1 MNQPIIRK
9 PKPTE
14 TETIIRIWLEG
25 NTQAHSFIQPD
36 YWLSHVE
43 YMRQTLPLS
52 EVYVCEVA
60 GEIAGFI
67 GLEDNHIAGLF
78 VNEQHQSQGCGT
90 SLIDCIKQQHFT
102 LTLTVYRKNEK
113 ALQFY
118 RQQNF
123 VAMGERIDTNTNEED
138 LLMRW
143 NRACPI

>member
-1 MNQPIIRK
+1 MKQPIIRK

-43 YMRQTLPLS
+43 YMRQALPQAQ
-52 EVYVCEVA
+52 VYICEIN
-60 GEIAGFI
+60 GEIVGFV
-67 GLEDNHIAGLF
+67 GLDGNHIAGLF
-78 VNEQHQSQGCGT
+78 VNEQHQSQGIGT
-90 SLIDCIKQQHFT
+90 SLIDFIKQQHFT

-118 RQQNF
+118 RKHNF
-123 VAMGERIDTNTNEED
+123 VVMEERIDTKTNEEE

>member
-1 MNQPIIRK
+1 MKQPIIRK

-43 YMRQTLPLS
+43 YMRQALPQAQ
-52 EVYVCEVA
+52 VYICEIN
-60 GEIAGFI
+60 GEIVGFV
-67 GLEDNHIAGLF
+67 GLDGNHIAGLF
-78 VNEQHQSQGCGT
+78 VNEQHQSQGIGT
-90 SLIDCIKQQHFT
+90 SLIDFIKQQHFT

-118 RQQNF
+118 RKQNF
-123 VAMGERIDTNTNEED
+123 VAMEERIDTKTNEEE